1 MYSLDE
7 SQAGIKIAR
16 KSIHNLRYADDTILM
31 AKSEEKLKSL
41 LMRMTEKSEKADLKL
56 REKKK
61 KKPNIKASVPITSWQ
76 IEWGKVEIVIDFIFL
91 GSKITVDGDCTHKF
105 NNTFTPWKKSY
116 DKPREH
122 IEKQRSLCQQRS
134 NGQSYDFSSSHVQ
147 V

>member
-91 GSKITVDGDCTHKF
+91 GSKITVDGDC
-105 NNTFTPWKKSY
+105 
-116 DKPREH
+116 
-122 IEKQRSLCQQRS
+122 
-134 NGQSYDFSSSHVQ
+134 SHEI
-147 V
+147 